1 MDQGV
6 IRSLMCKY
14 HTRIIQKYITAI
26 DNEKQIPNISMLE
39 AMKMLVHSW
48 SEISETTIANCF
60 AKAGFKEGMTDEE
73 DDPFST
79 LKRSIDQL
87 RQREENLIPN
97 YLTYEDVL
105 TIDDNIAV
113 MGGVMTDKEIVQDI
127 RDVVEEEVQ
136 EVDEEDADESLTKPT
151 TKEMR

>member
-1 MDQGV
+1 
-6 IRSLMCKY
+6 
-14 HTRIIQKYITAI
+14 
-26 DNEKQIPNISMLE
+26 
-39 AMKMLVHSW
+39 
-48 SEISETTIANCF
+48 
-60 AKAGFKEGMTDEE
+60 MTDEE

-87 RQREENLIPN
+87 RQREENLIQN

-136 EVDEEDADESLTKPT
+136 EVDEEDADGSLAKPT
-151 TKEMR
+151 TK